1 MMTGSAHYAS
11 LQSLVCC
18 ICNSP
23 VSLEKCN
30 TDERGNAVQEE
41 CYVLETISRLRTAT
55 TAHVRENSLRSMI
68 VRFRLKSL

>member
-23 VSLEKCN
+23 VSLETCN
-30 TDERGNAVQEE
+30 TDERGSAVHEE

-55 TAHVRENSLRSMI
+55 TAHVREKSLLSMV
-68 VRFRLKSL
+68 VRFQLKSV